1 MRKLGL
7 AVAVIASTAA
17 IGTASASAT
26 PISLLDLVKQNQAAN
41 NCRALGGSPD
51 LLWPGVDC
59 EYIANLNISRQVL
72 AGALC
77 GALGW
82 PFAILGTTPGNG
94 EYICAKYLK
103 VE

>member
-1 MRKLGL
+1 MRKLWL
-7 AVAVIASTAA
+7 AMAVIASTAVF
-17 IGTASASAT
+17 GTASASAS
-26 PISLLDLVKQNQAAN
+26 ISLLDLVKQNSAAN
-41 NCRALGGSPD
+41 SCTNLGGTPD

-59 EYIANLNISRQVL
+59 EYVANLNIPRQIL

-82 PFAILGTTPGNG
+82 QFAVLGTIPHEG

-103 VE
+103 V